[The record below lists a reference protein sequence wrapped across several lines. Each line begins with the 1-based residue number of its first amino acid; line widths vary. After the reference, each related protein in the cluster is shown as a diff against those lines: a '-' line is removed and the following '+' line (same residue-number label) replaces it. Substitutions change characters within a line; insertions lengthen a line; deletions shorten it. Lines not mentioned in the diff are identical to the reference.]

1 MSCAFID
8 YYNYSF
14 KKIYYILLAAQYE
27 KKKNENSKLEKK
39 FRKFSQPNS
48 LHLQLVHD
56 FSLTQCR
63 TIYETNERKN

>member
-8 YYNYSF
+8 YYNY
-14 KKIYYILLAAQYE
+14 ILLKKYIIGC
-27 KKKNENSKLEKK
+27 KVLKKNANSKLEKK

>member
-14 KKIYYILLAAQYE
+14 KKYISYLIGCTVG
-27 KKKNENSKLEKK
+27 KKKNANSKLEKK

>member
-1 MSCAFID
+1 MGWAFID

-14 KKIYYILLAAQYE
+14 KKYISYIIGCKVL
-27 KKKNENSKLEKK
+27 KKNANSKLEKK
-39 FRKFSQPNS
+39 FHKFSLPNS
-48 LHLQLVHD
+48 LHLQAAIHD